1 MRIAIMTVHPTIP
14 AVIMTNLF
22 FGMGSWT
29 WSSLGAWEKKRE
41 LMLTRQGKI
50 IRGKLT
56 TTEAAKPGNIII
68 ITVSHS
74 KSWLG
79 FQ

>member
-1 MRIAIMTVHPTIP
+1 MTVDPTIP
-14 AVIMTNLF
+14 AVIQTNLF

-41 LMLTRQGKI
+41 LMLTQQGKI

-56 TTEAAKPGNIII
+56 TTEVAKPENYI
-68 ITVSHS
+68 ITVSHNNS
-74 KSWLG
+74 SL
-79 FQ
+79 